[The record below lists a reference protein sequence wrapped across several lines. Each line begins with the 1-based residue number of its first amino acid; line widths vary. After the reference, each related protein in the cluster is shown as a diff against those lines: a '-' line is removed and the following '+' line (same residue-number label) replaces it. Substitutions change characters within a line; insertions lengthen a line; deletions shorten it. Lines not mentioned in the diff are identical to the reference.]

1 MESKAETN
9 TRSTLIQRARVPLG
23 FFFGLVF
30 LVFSKPTPSSLLV
43 GSVIALAGL
52 VLRLWAAGCLEK
64 HKELCLTGPYR
75 WTRNPLYLGSFV
87 MGIGFCLASAQI
99 WLLALFLLLFLVV
112 YMPVIRREQLELH
125 QAYGTSYGDYI
136 EKVPAFFPTFGSVP
150 ETGSSTFR
158 WEQVL
163 KNREYNAALGFLAL
177 CGVLLIKVFYQL

>member
-1 MESKAETN
+1 MESETEN
-9 TRSTLIQRARVPLG
+9 DTRSSLIQRARVPLG
-23 FFFGLVF
+23 FLFGFVF
-30 LVFSKPTPSSLLV
+30 LVFSKPTPSSFLV
-43 GSVIALAGL
+43 GSVIALTGL
-52 VLRLWAAGCLEK
+52 TLRLWAAGCLEK

-87 MGIGFCLASAQI
+87 MGVGFSLASAQV

-112 YMPVIRREQLELH
+112 YAPVIKREQFELQ
-125 QAYGTSYGDYI
+125 QAYGKSYGDYI
-136 EKVPAFFPTFGSVP
+136 DKVPAFFPTFGSVP

-177 CGVLLIKVFYQL
+177 CGVLLIKVFCPL